1 MLLTKDDI
9 MNFQAL
15 CRKHSGI
22 ELNEQ
27 ESFNQALQL
36 ITLLD
41 AISNPSNI
49 DN

>member
-22 ELNEQ
+22 ELSEQ

-36 ITLLD
+36 ITLLET
-41 AISNPSNI
+41 ISNASNMV
-49 DN
+49 N